1 MSTDW
6 EDYGQVARYK
16 GTIENQEKGFLLDG
30 HHYFAAGKIE
40 LVCGNSWKM
49 LSDTRFKDDF
59 EFFGDFSKL
68 TMVSLKDVEK
78 PLHTPQNQVLLTR

>member
-1 MSTDW
+1 M
-6 EDYGQVARYK
+6 
-16 GTIENQEKGFLLDG
+16 LDG

-59 EFFGDFSKL
+59 EFFGDFETHYGIFEGCGKTAPYASE
-68 TMVSLKDVEK
+68 SGASDEIACC
-78 PLHTPQNQVLLTR
+78 